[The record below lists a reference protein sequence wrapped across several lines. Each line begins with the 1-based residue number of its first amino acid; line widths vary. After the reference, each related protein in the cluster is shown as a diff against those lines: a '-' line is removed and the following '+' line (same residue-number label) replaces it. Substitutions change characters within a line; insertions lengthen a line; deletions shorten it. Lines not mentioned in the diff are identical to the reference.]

1 MKWKTNFS
9 FNSQCTKPGE
19 KNFFTKN
26 ADEDDDDNDDDDGEM
41 DQEEHVWAKMKK
53 THFSHLQLRTSQN
66 QFVKQNRYQTSLKQ
80 LKLRALHKNNC

>member
-26 ADEDDDDNDDDDGEM
+26 ADEDDDDNDDDDDDGEM
-41 DQEEHVWAKMKK
+41 DQEEHVWVKWGKK
-53 THFSHLQLRTSQN
+53 NHFSHLQLWTSRN
-66 QFVKQNRYQTSLKQ
+66 QFDKQNK
-80 LKLRALHKNNC
+80 